1 MAGLMDRL
9 MRLVRANVNDLIDQ
23 AEDPE
28 KMIDQIL
35 REMQESIVMA
45 RAQVASM
52 IAQEKE
58 LELEAAETK
67 KLAVEWGKK
76 AERAVTAGKD
86 DLAREALRRKRDN
99 EENSA
104 IYTEQLGVQ
113 TQAVAKLKD
122 QLRQLEAKYQTT
134 LGARDSLVA
143 RQRRARAQRQVAEA
157 VVVVTPLD
165 PSSEL
170 DRMERKIR
178 SEEAHAM
185 AALEVGEDGLARGLP
200 PDDTHPHLAHLVQH
214 RTQKGGWIE
223 RLAVF
228 CLFDLAGEES
238 RRAAEVPGEL
248 AARVRRD
255 ATFRLPSV
263 IADLGDQRREVGCHC
278 VDVAADREPVWCHA
292 RCHVLTPRG
301 SSPHRVHQRP
311 ARSNVTNQNGGPS
324 GDRTQDRRIKSPL
337 LCQLS

>member
-1 MAGLMDRL
+1 MAGMMDRV

-35 REMQESIVMA
+35 REMNESLVMA

-58 LELEAAETK
+58 LELEVQETR
-67 KLAVEWGKK
+67 KLAGEWGKK
-76 AERAVTAGKD
+76 AERAVQAGKD

-104 IYTEQLGVQ
+104 IYAEQLGVQ
-113 TQAVAKLKD
+113 KQAVAKLKD

-134 LGARDSLVA
+134 LGSRDSLVA
-143 RQRRARAQRQVAEA
+143 RQRRARSQRQVAEA
-157 VVVVTPLD
+157 IVVFTPLD

-185 AALEVGEDGLARGLP
+185 AALEVGEESFDSQFQALEAESDVEDELEALKASLGA
-200 PDDTHPHLAHLVQH
+200 
-214 RTQKGGWIE
+214 GGGSPS
-223 RLAVF
+223 LT
-228 CLFDLAGEES
+228 AG
-238 RRAAEVPGEL
+238 G
-248 AARVRRD
+248 
-255 ATFRLPSV
+255 
-263 IADLGDQRREVGCHC
+263 
-278 VDVAADREPVWCHA
+278 
-292 RCHVLTPRG
+292 
-301 SSPHRVHQRP
+301 
-311 ARSNVTNQNGGPS
+311 NQ
-324 GDRTQDRRIKSPL
+324 
-337 LCQLS
+337 

>member
-1 MAGLMDRL
+1 MAGMMDRV

-35 REMQESIVMA
+35 REMNESLVMA

-58 LELEAAETK
+58 LELEVQETR
-67 KLAVEWGKK
+67 KLAGEWGKK
-76 AERAVTAGKD
+76 AERAVQAGKD

-104 IYTEQLGVQ
+104 IYAEQLGVQ
-113 TQAVAKLKD
+113 KQAVAKLKD

-134 LGARDSLVA
+134 LGSRDSLVA
-143 RQRRARAQRQVAEA
+143 RQRRARSQRQVAEA
-157 VVVVTPLD
+157 IVVFTPLD

-185 AALEVGEDGLARGLP
+185 AALEVGEESFDSQFEALEAESDVEDELEALKASLGA
-200 PDDTHPHLAHLVQH
+200 
-214 RTQKGGWIE
+214 GGGSPS
-223 RLAVF
+223 LT
-228 CLFDLAGEES
+228 AG
-238 RRAAEVPGEL
+238 G
-248 AARVRRD
+248 
-255 ATFRLPSV
+255 
-263 IADLGDQRREVGCHC
+263 
-278 VDVAADREPVWCHA
+278 
-292 RCHVLTPRG
+292 
-301 SSPHRVHQRP
+301 
-311 ARSNVTNQNGGPS
+311 NQ
-324 GDRTQDRRIKSPL
+324 
-337 LCQLS
+337 